1 MQMNGPK
8 ASLGKKLSP
17 AGAPTAALPA
27 GPSRPTSAVAVAV
40 IAHVLIIGLLSVQW
54 TAGKRS
60 FENPPMEVDL
70 IAETAPK
77 STAPVITED
86 APAARLGEEDAR
98 DIAAPEPTPTPPAPP
113 PPRPTP
119 PAPDPTPPKR
129 AAVERPAPK
138 AVPRPTPKSP
148 PPAATKAPTRP
159 SPAPKATPAPA
170 PAPKKPVTKAPTP
183 TPKAP
188 AAKAG
193 DNPRPTG
200 RLDGILDGLSRAPSR
215 ATQSK
220 GAPAAA
226 TAAEVK
232 RSIDVAI
239 DGAILPYWRRNV
251 PSGVD
256 IDKLR
261 VVLRINLSRDGRV
274 TNITQLG
281 ELSGQTDSNAP
292 QQALF
297 VERAMRSIRQAAPF
311 DLPEEYYDQWR
322 VWEVTFRAKGM

>member
-1 MQMNGPK
+1 MIGPK
-8 ASLGKKLSP
+8 SSQGSKLST
-17 AGAPTAALPA
+17 AGAFAPAATMSAPRRVK
-27 GPSRPTSAVAVAV
+27 GSAVAAAV
-40 IAHVLIIGLLSVQW
+40 IAHVLIVGLLSVQW
-54 TAGKRS
+54 TPGKRS

-70 IAETAPK
+70 VAETAPT
-77 STAPVITED
+77 STAPVITDD
-86 APAARLGEEDAR
+86 APATRLGDEDERA
-98 DIAAPEPTPTPPAPP
+98 IEAPAPEPTPIIPTPAPQRKAP
-113 PPRPTP
+113 VAAPT
-119 PAPDPTPPKR
+119 
-129 AAVERPAPK
+129 PK
-138 AVPRPTPKSP
+138 AVPRPTPRTP

-159 SPAPKATPAPA
+159 APAPKAAPKATPKQAA
-170 PAPKKPVTKAPTP
+170 P

-188 AAKAG
+188 PKSSDTAA
-193 DNPRPTG
+193 RPTG
-200 RLDGILDGLSRAPSR
+200 RLDGIVDGLAKGPSR
-215 ATQSK
+215 STQTK

-239 DGAILPYWRRNV
+239 DGAILPFWRRNV
-251 PSGVD
+251 PSGID

-281 ELSGQTDSNAP
+281 ALTGQTDSNAP

-311 DLPEEYYDQWR
+311 DLPEEHYDQWR
-322 VWEVTFRAKGM
+322 VWDVTFRAKGM